1 MRGLRAR
8 TLSPSNSQRGKEM
21 NPKYRCLEC
30 ATIVLK
36 LYETRTAVWKK
47 NVLDGKD
54 EGEID
59 HYGDRYYTWQ
69 CGDHKCS
76 AGLEWSDV
84 KPHEIKEATQHAAI
98 SIHMNDKMDRR
109 RHWKNSDNYLRTRHR
124 N

>member
-1 MRGLRAR
+1 LRGLRAR

-84 KPHEIKEATQHAAI
+84 KPHEIKEMVCTGCGAI
-98 SIHMNDKMDRR
+98 YLSFEECEYCEAHCDRGE
-109 RHWKNSDNYLRTRHR
+109 
-124 N
+124 